1 VDMLTNIKLIFYR
14 LIHSMMMAIY
24 FSRNM

>member
-1 VDMLTNIKLIFYR
+1 MLTNIKLIFYR